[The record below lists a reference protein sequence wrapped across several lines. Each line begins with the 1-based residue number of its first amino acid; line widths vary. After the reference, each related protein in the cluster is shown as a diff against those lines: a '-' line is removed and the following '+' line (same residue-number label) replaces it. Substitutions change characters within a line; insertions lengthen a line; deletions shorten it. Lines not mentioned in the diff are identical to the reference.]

1 MDVPV
6 IVVGAGPTGLF
17 LAAELRLGGVDVL
30 VLDRL
35 DRPTGQSRGLGFTA
49 RATELF
55 DQRGLLSR
63 FGAVETDTR
72 GHFGGIPLDYGV
84 LDGGH
89 FGARGIPQART
100 EAVLADRAAELG
112 AEIRR
117 GWTAVGLVNG
127 PDGAEVE
134 AETPAGRRRLRCR
147 FLVGCDGG
155 HSFVRGAAGIAFP
168 GSAATREMFLA
179 DVAGADGGGIRPRPI
194 GERLPGGM
202 VMSAPLADGVDRV
215 IVCERGT
222 PPRRGDRPV
231 TFGEVASAWRRLT
244 GEDIGGRTAHW
255 VSSFGDATHQAAAY
269 RKDSVL
275 LAGDAAHTHL
285 PAGGQGLSV
294 GVQDAANLGWKLA
307 ATLHGW
313 APPGLLDTYHA
324 ERHPVGA
331 RLLANTR
338 AQGLLYLGGEE
349 VLPLRAVFAEL
360 MELPDAGRHLAGR
373 VSGLDIRYETGPGGH
388 PLLGRR
394 LPPADLTGEDGP
406 TTTFEQLHAGR
417 GVLLDLAADPDVRRA
432 ARPWADRVRVVTA
445 APREAPGGPL
455 DGTAALLV
463 RPDGYVAWAAP
474 GDPPD
479 TPSAT
484 LPAALRRWFGPAAR

>member
-30 VLDRL
+30 VLDAL
-35 DRPTGQSRGLGFTA
+35 DRPSGQSRGLGFTA

-55 DQRGLLSR
+55 DMRGLLPR
-63 FGAVETDTR
+63 FGTVRTDTR

-100 EAVLADRAAELG
+100 EAVLADRATELG

-117 GWTAVGLVNG
+117 GWKAVGLVNG

-168 GSAATREMFLA
+168 GTAATREMFLA
-179 DVAGADGGGIRPRPI
+179 DVAGAAGGGIRPRPI

-202 VMSAPLADGVDRV
+202 VMSAPLTDGVDRV

-222 PPRRGDRPV
+222 PPRRRDRPV
-231 TFGEVASAWRRLT
+231 TFDEVAAAWRRLT
-244 GEDIGGRTAHW
+244 GEDIGGGTAHW
-255 VSSFGDATHQAAAY
+255 VSSFGDATHQAVAY

-307 ATLHGW
+307 ATVHGW

-349 VLPLRAVFAEL
+349 TLPLRAVFAEL
-360 MELPDAGRHLAGR
+360 MELPEAGRHLAGR
-373 VSGLDIRYETGPGGH
+373 VSGLDIRYGTFPDGGH

-394 LPPADLTGEDGP
+394 LPPADLVGEDGP
-406 TTTFEQLHAGR
+406 ATTFAQLRTGR
-417 GVLLDLAADPDVRRA
+417 GVLLDLAADPDVRDA

-463 RPDGYVAWAAP
+463 RPDGHVAWAAP
-474 GDPPD
+474 DGGPPV
-479 TPSAT
+479 A
-484 LPAALRRWFGPAAR
+484 LPAALRRWFGRAAR